1 MVRSI
6 AYPVDGARVPSTEVQ
21 APQLWVLT
29 RPSVIQYRTGMR
41 IFIPFG
47 DFCVATHYI
56 IIMAGQRTV
65 TRDKG
70 NSAEPYSE
78 QG

>member
-6 AYPVDGARVPSTEVQ
+6 AYPVDGARVPPTEVQ
-21 APQLWVLT
+21 APQPWVLA
-29 RPSVIQYRTGMR
+29 RPSVIQYCTGIR

-47 DFCVATHYI
+47 DFRVATHSI
-56 IIMAGQRTV
+56 TIMAGQRTV
-65 TRDKG
+65 TIDKG
-70 NSAEPYSE
+70 NSSEPYSE